1 MYNCALRPPY
11 SQYSS
16 DDVIAGVVQRTRRS
30 DGVGVVEGARQ
41 PQWYL
46 QTREQEDMRS
56 PITSFNQGRW
66 DTTSSEGITPFYTVR
81 DKKRTSQESQASYL
95 FFVSQEHNT
104 KLLAELIIS
113 EKARMRELR
122 RVRQVRYRI
131 KKDSYA
137 SSLEEETRSLR
148 REVGKLELERHAVFS
163 VAKTIDTAWLCGG
176 VFPTAPLQLPRDPQ
190 GLDSAL
196 GEVHDVE
203 LELESLDRDNTEALV
218 ATTVTI
224 TEHTL
229 RNVFPH
235 LHDRSD
241 VVMLKLAE
249 KLQGQRISMHDT
261 TRFLW
266 DPAFRRI
273 PSVIAQADMLTPMLR
288 LLGSLENVSHVFEGA
303 LISPDFH
310 LKISH

>member
-30 DGVGVVEGARQ
+30 DGVGVVDGARQ

-66 DTTSSEGITPFYTVR
+66 DTTSSEGITTFYTVR

-148 REVGKLELERHAVFS
+148 REVEKLELERHAVFS
-163 VAKTIDTAWLCGG
+163 GSKTIDTAWCVADEYFRLFHYG
-176 VFPTAPLQLPRDPQ
+176 FRKRLFTAD
-190 GLDSAL
+190 GL
-196 GEVHDVE
+196 
-203 LELESLDRDNTEALV
+203 TC
-218 ATTVTI
+218 
-224 TEHTL
+224 
-229 RNVFPH
+229 
-235 LHDRSD
+235 
-241 VVMLKLAE
+241 
-249 KLQGQRISMHDT
+249 
-261 TRFLW
+261 
-266 DPAFRRI
+266 RRI
-273 PSVIAQADMLTPMLR
+273 L
-288 LLGSLENVSHVFEGA
+288 
-303 LISPDFH
+303 
-310 LKISH
+310 